1 MDLSL
6 VKHTR
11 LGGFLGESSD
21 LEFRANFFNVFNQLN
36 LKTFEFGSDATTL
49 GFFDPRGPNQPGVLT
64 NNPRFGIAT
73 AGLSGRVVELQARFR
88 F

>member
-1 MDLSL
+1 MSL

-21 LEFRANFFNVFNQLN
+21 LELRANFFNVFNQLN
-36 LKTFEFGSDATTL
+36 LKTFAFGSDAVTI
-49 GFFDPRGPNQPGVLT
+49 GFFDPRGPNEPGVLT

-73 AGLSGRVVELQARFR
+73 AGLAGRVVELQARFR

>member
-1 MDLSL
+1 MSL

-21 LEFRANFFNVFNQLN
+21 LELRANFFNAFNQLN
-36 LKTFEFGSDATTL
+36 LRPFEFGSDAVTI
-49 GFFDPRGPNQPGVLT
+49 GFFDPRTPALPGVLT
-64 NNPRFGIAT
+64 NNPRFGIPT

>member
-1 MDLSL
+1 MSI
-6 VKHTR
+6 VKHTK

-21 LEFRANFFNVFNQLN
+21 LELRANFFNVFNQLN
-36 LKTFEFGSDATTL
+36 LKPFAFGSDATTI
-49 GFFDPRGPNQPGVLT
+49 GFFDPRGPNEPGVLT

-73 AGLSGRVVELQARFR
+73 EGLAGRVVELQARFR